1 MMISVEKEADFI
13 EVLNSLPYGKKLLF
27 GKLRGNHVQPSYE
40 IRFMGTAG
48 GGQFGMAEINF
59 LNQRGS
65 GIYTRDPEEVF
76 IRAVDIERRG
86 GGDEWYLVDDVEH
99 TLHTV
104 Y

>member
-1 MMISVEKEADFI
+1 MISVDKEADFI
-13 EVLNSLPYGKKLLF
+13 EILKSLPDGKKLLF

-40 IRFMGTAG
+40 IRFLGTAG

-59 LNQRGS
+59 LNQRAS
-65 GIYTRDPEEVF
+65 GIYTRDAEEAYL
-76 IRAVDIERRG
+76 RAVDIERR

-99 TLHTV
+99 TLWTT

>member
-1 MMISVEKEADFI
+1 MTISVDKETDFI
-13 EVLNSLPYGKKLLF
+13 EVLKSLPYGKKLLF
-27 GKLRGNHVQPSYE
+27 GTLSGNHVQPSYE

-65 GIYTRDPEEVF
+65 GIYTRDAEEVF

-86 GGDEWYLVDDVEH
+86 GDEWYLVDDVEH
-99 TLHTV
+99 TLQTS